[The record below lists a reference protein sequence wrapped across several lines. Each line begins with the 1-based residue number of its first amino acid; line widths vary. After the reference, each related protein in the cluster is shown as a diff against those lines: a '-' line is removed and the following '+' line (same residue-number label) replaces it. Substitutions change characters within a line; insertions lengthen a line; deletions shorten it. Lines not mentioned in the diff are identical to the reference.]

1 MQIIKEELKMTKNY
15 MISTIY
21 ANYQLHCTKAEAMAK
36 FQHFAKIQRDVSLH
50 EWTENGCRKIAESH
64 R

>member
-1 MQIIKEELKMTKNY
+1 MTKNY

-21 ANYQLHCTKAEAMAK
+21 ANYQINCTEAEAMAK
-36 FQHFAKIQRDVSLH
+36 FQYFAKIQRDVSLH
-50 EWTENGCRKIAESH
+50 VWTENGYRKIAEFH